1 MEGLILIAV
10 FAIVTAI
17 GEGFAIG
24 FGLLSD
30 KVAPS
35 LSLLVF
41 FFSSALAVG
50 LAWPIAV
57 RLTQPKTVKAL

>member
-10 FAIVTAI
+10 FAIVTAV

-57 RLTQPKTVKAL
+57 RLTQPKTVKA

>member
-17 GEGFAIG
+17 GEVIAIG
-24 FGLLSD
+24 FGLVSD
-30 KVAPS
+30 RMAPS

-41 FFSSALAVG
+41 FFSSAFAIGV
-50 LAWPIAV
+50 AWPIAV
-57 RLTQPKTVKAL
+57 RLTQHRKAA